1 MANIDELPLSAVC
14 TAAMYSWD
22 GHLMCRAG
30 NRYELVPAPEP
41 GAEGYFDIVRCEGGN
56 HGWCNAISIAEHFA
70 GAPM

>member
-14 TAAMYSWD
+14 TVDMYSWD

-30 NRYELVPAPEP
+30 NRYELVPAPE
-41 GAEGYFDIVRCEGGN
+41 
-56 HGWCNAISIAEHFA
+56 HGWCNAISVAEHFA